1 MNLLLW
7 GITLGTVGK
16 LVLGWAVLRVH
27 MYMYREGNIDGV
39 VRRAIKREEY
49 ITLAALILIV
59 LGFVLELV
67 FYQGST
73 ELLSCTGSE
82 CAGAIQAAFQR

>member
-1 MNLLLW
+1 MNLLLL
-7 GITLGTVGK
+7 GLTLSTIGK

-27 MYMYREGNIDGV
+27 MYMYRERDIDGV
-39 VRRAIKREEY
+39 VLRAIKREEY

-59 LGFVLELV
+59 IGYVLEIL

-73 ELLSCTGSE
+73 ELLTCTGEE
-82 CAGAIQAAFQR
+82 CAAAVSAAFSR